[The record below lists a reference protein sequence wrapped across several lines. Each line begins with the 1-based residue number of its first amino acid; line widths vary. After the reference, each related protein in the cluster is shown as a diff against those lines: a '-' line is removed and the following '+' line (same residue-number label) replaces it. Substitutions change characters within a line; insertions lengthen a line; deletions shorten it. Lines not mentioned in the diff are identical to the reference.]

1 LTDDPRLTE
10 VVVTSR
16 NPLFGDPPRVPIL
29 QPSGVVV
36 AAYTFVSPE
45 YFAALQIPIV
55 QGRGFSTQEAVEQA
69 RVAVVSAAGARQLW
83 PGEDPVGKVLRLNI
97 GEPGTRVQVADTI
110 KELRKPE
117 DFAAGSFVVTVVG
130 VAKDVVSGFVYSG
143 PDSAH
148 LYFPTSPTG
157 SRAAALMVRRPAGT
171 SVQAL
176 KAVLRQAHPDPLAF
190 DVLAMNEMVA
200 LQMFPLR
207 AASWIATFLSA
218 VALALSISGLYG
230 VLTYTFGQRTREIG
244 IRMALGAT
252 AAAVTR
258 LVIVQSARLAASG
271 TAIGLV
277 LGFSVMKIL
286 SASVRLENV
295 SVVDP
300 GAFAVSIAVI
310 AAAVA
315 VSSYGPARRAT
326 RVDPSLML
334 RADA

>member
-1 LTDDPRLTE
+1 
-10 VVVTSR
+10 
-16 NPLFGDPPRVPIL
+16 
-29 QPSGVVV
+29 
-36 AAYTFVSPE
+36 
-45 YFAALQIPIV
+45 
-55 QGRGFSTQEAVEQA
+55 
-69 RVAVVSAAGARQLW
+69 VAVVSAAGARQLW

-244 IRMALGAT
+244 IRMALGAKREALLRSVLGYGLKLT
-252 AAAVTR
+252 GIGLAAGLAGALALTR
-258 LVIVQSARLAASG
+258 LMETL
-271 TAIGLV
+271 L
-277 LGFSVMKIL
+277 FE
-286 SASVRLENV
+286 VRPTDPVTLV
-295 SVVDP
+295 SVAAMITLV
-300 GAFAVSIAVI
+300 AIIASFV
-310 AAAVA
+310 
-315 VSSYGPARRAT
+315 PAHRAT
-326 RVDPSLML
+326 RVDPIAAL
-334 RADA
+334 REE

>member
-1 LTDDPRLTE
+1 
-10 VVVTSR
+10 
-16 NPLFGDPPRVPIL
+16 
-29 QPSGVVV
+29 
-36 AAYTFVSPE
+36 
-45 YFAALQIPIV
+45 
-55 QGRGFSTQEAVEQA
+55 
-69 RVAVVSAAGARQLW
+69 
-83 PGEDPVGKVLRLNI
+83 
-97 GEPGTRVQVADTI
+97 
-110 KELRKPE
+110 
-117 DFAAGSFVVTVVG
+117 
-130 VAKDVVSGFVYSG
+130 
-143 PDSAH
+143 
-148 LYFPTSPTG
+148 
-157 SRAAALMVRRPAGT
+157 
-171 SVQAL
+171 
-176 KAVLRQAHPDPLAF
+176 
-190 DVLAMNEMVA
+190 
-200 LQMFPLR
+200 MFPLR